1 MTARIPIADITQA
14 LIQRA
19 DPTVLRWNRL
29 EGRPRSRDFRRA
41 LSAEV
46 RDALWMLSRQWQLGE
61 FEGEDNGSPVI
72 ARLNVR
78 SSPLTNY
85 LASAGAQV
93 PLDSTVPLEP
103 LVEAMA
109 ISLDT
114 GSQPVALD
122 IRLMLGR
129 RWLAMLAADANL
141 RGYRNA
147 YIRRFPVDPPNLST
161 RTDGLLAAHRSAS
174 QLCAAAAGR
183 CLDGGKL
190 LAHLATHSA
199 SDSVPGVLP
208 AHRPALDAF
217 GSQLIAWYQRVFDQP
232 DASDA
237 WRPERME
244 YGFAVDASG
253 RPGATRF
260 VADEYYSGRV
270 QWHSFDVALAPQSP
284 PLKSVGN
291 VAGPGDSNAVDKTF
305 TVLPTP
311 AQFEGM
317 PNTRWWRFEDG
328 RVNFG
333 DIRPERVDIGRLLL
347 IEFGLVFAND
357 WYLIPIETLVGSIS
371 DVRGLVVTNSFG
383 ERLWIEPAGR
393 GGDHGWRRARLFGM
407 SPAAVGGPVED
418 DPGLMVP
425 NAAVAIMDG
434 PRLEEVLLARD
445 ELSNLVWGV
454 ERTVPLPDGE
464 SRPGLEISAEMLAY
478 QQRWFSPAS
487 PVVWQAPLRYELMGT
502 VPEHWIPFVPARVPG
517 EARSIRLQ
525 RAVMLRALEGD
536 PLGPQKVRPRTSLLR
551 TGIDASQPYF
561 LFEEEVPRAGARVLK
576 GFRRTRAKGG
586 RVITWLGARKQTGR
600 GESSSGL
607 GFDQL
612 KPVD

>member
-1 MTARIPIADITQA
+1 M
-14 LIQRA
+14 
-19 DPTVLRWNRL
+19 PTFDGFRSI
-29 EGRPRSRDFRRA
+29 RPTFPRA
-41 LSAEV
+41 LT
-46 RDALWMLSRQWQLGE
+46 DFW
-61 FEGEDNGSPVI
+61 
-72 ARLNVR
+72 
-78 SSPLTNY
+78 PLI
-85 LASAGAQV
+85 G
-93 PLDSTVPLEP
+93 
-103 LVEAMA
+103 
-109 ISLDT
+109 
-114 GSQPVALD
+114 
-122 IRLMLGR
+122 
-129 RWLAMLAADANL
+129 
-141 RGYRNA
+141 
-147 YIRRFPVDPPNLST
+147 
-161 RTDGLLAAHRSAS
+161 AHRSSVRRQPGGAS
-174 QLCAAAAGR
+174 MAEN
-183 CLDGGKL
+183 CLRTL
-190 LAHLATHSA
+190 PRIRRATACQVCFRPTALRSTHS
-199 SDSVPGVLP
+199 VPSSSPGTNVFSISPIQAMRGGRNAWNMALP
-208 AHRPALDAF
+208 SMRRGGRARRDLWPTNIIRAVFSGIALMSRSLPNRRRLKTSAMLWGPA
-217 GSQLIAWYQRVFDQP
+217 
-232 DASDA
+232 
-237 WRPERME
+237 
-244 YGFAVDASG
+244 
-253 RPGATRF
+253 T
-260 VADEYYSGRV
+260 
-270 QWHSFDVALAPQSP
+270 
-284 PLKSVGN
+284 
-291 VAGPGDSNAVDKTF
+291 SNAVDKTF

-407 SPAAVGGPVED
+407 SPAVVGGPVED

-425 NAAVAIMDG
+425 NAAVAILDG
-434 PRLEEVLLARD
+434 PPLEEVLLARD

-454 ERTVPLPDGE
+454 ERTVPLPDGDP
-464 SRPGLEISAEMLAY
+464 RPGSEISAEMLAY

-612 KPVD
+612 KPVE